1 MMIGADQL
9 DQRVTLQ
16 TSAITRDA
24 VGGQGETW
32 SDTVTVWA
40 GIRPLSAR
48 QIALAQQTGAVVAK
62 AITIRWRSGLASSQ
76 RVKFADGRVAKV
88 AWLEEFP
95 IDGRAVLMV
104 ESVDG

>member
-1 MMIGADQL
+1 MIGADQL

-16 TSAITRDA
+16 ASAISRDA
-24 VGGQGETW
+24 VGGQVETW
-32 SDTVTVWA
+32 SDTATVWA

-48 QIALAQQTGAVVAK
+48 QIALAQQAGAVVAK
-62 AITIRWRSGLASSQ
+62 AVTLRWRSGLASNQ

-95 IDGRAVLMV
+95 KEGKAVLMV